1 MVGKK
6 LPIVIWNMKKTNV
19 QVYYLLGSIKQ
30 SKSPPLYKRLKEFFK
45 KKVLLQE
52 LKSYSC
58 TTDGASSISLKL
70 SPKSLDWDSR
80 ASLNTS
86 VFLKSLAPRLY
97 VRTATKQAIICT
109 ALPQMQVSL
118 CVRRDKAM
126 RGALMSHMH
135 NIRQPQDC
143 VSQEGKE
150 DKRWDDVTD
159 A

>member
-1 MVGKK
+1 
-6 LPIVIWNMKKTNV
+6 MKKTNV

-30 SKSPPLYKRLKEFFK
+30 SKSPPLYRRLKSSSRRRCYCRS
-45 KKVLLQE
+45 

-86 VFLKSLAPRLY
+86 VFLKSVAPRLY

-109 ALPQMQVSL
+109 PLPQMQVSL
-118 CVRRDKAM
+118 CVRRDKVM
-126 RGALMSHMH
+126 RGGLMSHMH

-150 DKRWDDVTD
+150 DERWEDVTD

>member
-1 MVGKK
+1 
-6 LPIVIWNMKKTNV
+6 MKKTNV

-52 LKSYSC
+52 FKSYSC

-86 VFLKSLAPRLY
+86 VFLKSVAPRLY

-118 CVRRDKAM
+118 CVRRDKVM
-126 RGALMSHMH
+126 RADITH
-135 NIRQPQDC
+135 
-143 VSQEGKE
+143 
-150 DKRWDDVTD
+150 